1 MSSLHRAS
9 TDAFTSEIG
18 TTPLQKDKTISPKV
32 FKGSTVVMVAIYLIQ
47 SKHGCLAVCTFVADM
62 VIGFTERR
70 TVSECAGVDLFLL
83 KINVSSLRPSE
94 RQYHMEFHIVESRT
108 NATVETL
115 VPTSNIYDA
124 TFGFRANLD
133 DPIEVTRDLPLGE
146 RTISPLLQTAIR
158 NDIIPEETE
167 CFTIRIW
174 PVDLSGRHV
183 LFDCNYGYLD
193 VDSYFCEHTIC
204 IEDNDGR
211 CFINS
216 Y

>member
-1 MSSLHRAS
+1 ML
-9 TDAFTSEIG
+9 G
-18 TTPLQKDKTISPKV
+18 
-32 FKGSTVVMVAIYLIQ
+32 LI
-47 SKHGCLAVCTFVADM
+47 VCTFVADM
-62 VIGFTERR
+62 VIGFTERIR

-83 KINVSSLRPSE
+83 EINVSSLRPSE
-94 RQYHMEFHIVESRT
+94 MQYHMEFHIVESRT

-115 VPTSNIYDA
+115 VPTSNVFDA
-124 TFGFRANLD
+124 TFGFREN
-133 DPIEVTRDLPLGE
+133 PYYIMETRDLPLGE

-174 PVDLSGRHV
+174 PVDLSGGHV
-183 LFDCNYGYLD
+183 FFDCNYGYLD

-211 CFINS
+211 WLSIAIDFIISFNRTI
-216 Y
+216 